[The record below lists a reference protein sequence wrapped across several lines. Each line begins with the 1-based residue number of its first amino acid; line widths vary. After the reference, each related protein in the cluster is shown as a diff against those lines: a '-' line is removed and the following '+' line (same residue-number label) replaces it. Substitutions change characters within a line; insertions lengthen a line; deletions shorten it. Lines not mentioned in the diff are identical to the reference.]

1 MGNSSWSFRKYIK
14 LALGLCL
21 IVKDNFIRSSADFT
35 LLVGAADRSVRSL
48 DHPRRAPS
56 DRQTTWFK
64 FARKVQ
70 TRCATRPRASRL
82 VRGRPA

>member
-21 IVKDNFIRSSADFT
+21 IVKDNFIGLPLI

>member
-21 IVKDNFIRSSADFT
+21 IVKDNFIVLPLI